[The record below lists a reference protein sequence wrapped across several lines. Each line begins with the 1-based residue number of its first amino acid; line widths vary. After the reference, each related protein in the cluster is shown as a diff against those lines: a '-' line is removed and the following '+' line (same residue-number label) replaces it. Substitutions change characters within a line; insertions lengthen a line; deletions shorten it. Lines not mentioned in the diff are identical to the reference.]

1 MKRITGI
8 FAPVATPF
16 TKDGE
21 IEWGAYA
28 ENMAAYDRT
37 RLSGLVSLGSN
48 GEFTML
54 SFEEKVALV
63 AATRKGLSDGK
74 VVIAGTGCES
84 LKETVALTKAC
95 ADAGADAALVVTP
108 NYYKKDMT
116 DAALE
121 KFFSMVADASPIPV
135 MLYNMPGNS
144 GVNIPSALTIRLSK
158 HPNITGIKDS
168 GGNIVQIA
176 EVLAGVDESFSV
188 FAGSGSF
195 LMATTLLG
203 GVGGTLALANV
214 VPNLCVD
221 LYEASV
227 ARDIDKARK
236 LQLDLMALNA
246 AVTAK
251 FGIGGM
257 KAAMEMVGY
266 RGGMP
271 RLPILPATDETK
283 KAIRA
288 ILERLGVAVR

>member
-1 MKRITGI
+1 
-8 FAPVATPF
+8 VSTPF

-176 EVLAGVDESFSV
+176 EVLAGTDESFSV

-257 KAAMEMVGY
+257 KSAMEMVGY